1 MPILKIKSTSPAI
14 HTPFL
19 KSRNTQNSFKTNSQ
33 NKIQTQQLSQNIQHI
48 IATTALIESR
58 AALYG
63 NYLLATFAEKD
74 VRWLNSIRQW
84 TNEETNHGEILSRI
98 AVQFGMRVA
107 PETLLAR
114 YLADVPYHDN
124 NGVSVR
130 GSVGKELVAR
140 CVVEALASTYY
151 RVLADSTDEA
161 TTRQTLAFL
170 AQDEARHFGMF
181 RRMLIEEQS
190 TQTRTDSRLTNLA
203 IISTAMQRMIAL
215 GDEQISYASWLVGQA
230 RNERKAESS
239 SRSTYF
245 SKRFEANVYAA
256 KLYRLY
262 RYEHLHYAAGMLLQI
277 GNLRSAK
284 IQTIL
289 AALLWCGVRLRA
301 ALAMTAVRLF
311 S

>member
-1 MPILKIKSTSPAI
+1 VTLLKIKSTSPAI

-19 KSRNTQNSFKTNSQ
+19 KPRNTQNSFKTNSQ

-48 IATTALIESR
+48 IATTALLESR

-63 NYLLATFAEKD
+63 DYLLATFAKKD
-74 VRWLNSIRQW
+74 ARWLNGIRQW

-98 AVQFGMRVA
+98 AMQLGMRIA
-107 PETLLAR
+107 PETLLTR
-114 YLADVPYHDN
+114 YLAEVPYHDN

-151 RVLADSTDEA
+151 RALADSVCEP
-161 TTRQTLAFL
+161 TTRRTLTFL

-181 RRMLIEEQS
+181 RRMLIEE
-190 TQTRTDSRLTNLA
+190 RNTDSRLTNFA
-203 IISTAMQRMIAL
+203 IISTALKRMMAL

-230 RNERKAESS
+230 RNERKSESTS
-239 SRSTYF
+239 HSTLF

-256 KLYRLY
+256 KLYPLY
-262 RYEHLHYAAGMLLQI
+262 RYKHLHYAAGMLLQI
-277 GNLRSAK
+277 GSLRSAK
-284 IQTIL
+284 IQLCL
-289 AALLWCGVRLRA
+289 AISLWCGVRLRA
-301 ALAMTAVRLF
+301 FAAKTVLRF

>member
-19 KSRNTQNSFKTNSQ
+19 KPRNTQNSFKTNSQ
-33 NKIQTQQLSQNIQHI
+33 YKIQTQQLSQNIQHI
-48 IATTALIESR
+48 IATTALLESR

-63 NYLLATFAEKD
+63 NYLLATFAKKN
-74 VRWLNSIRQW
+74 VRWLNGIRQW
-84 TNEETNHGEILSRI
+84 TNEETNHGVILSRI
-98 AVQFGMRVA
+98 AMQLGMRSP
-107 PETLLAR
+107 PEALLAR
-114 YLADVPYHDN
+114 YVAEVPYHDN

-151 RVLADSTDEA
+151 RALADSVGEPITC
-161 TTRQTLAFL
+161 RTLTFL

-181 RRMLIEEQS
+181 RRMLIEE
-190 TQTRTDSRLTNLA
+190 RNTDSQMTNFA
-203 IISTAMQRMIAL
+203 IIATALKRMMAL

-230 RNERKAESS
+230 RDEKKSASIPH
-239 SRSTYF
+239 STF

-256 KLYRLY
+256 KLYPLY
-262 RYEHLHYAAGMLLQI
+262 RYKHLHYAAGMLLQI

-289 AALLWCGVRLRA
+289 AASLWCGVRLRA
-301 ALAMTAVRLF
+301 ASAKTAVWLF

>member
-1 MPILKIKSTSPAI
+1 MPLLKITSTRPAL

-19 KSRNTQNSFKTNSQ
+19 KPRYSQNSFKTNSQ
-33 NKIQTQQLSQNIQHI
+33 KSIQTRQLSQNIQHI
-48 IATTALIESR
+48 IATTALLESR

-63 NYLLATFAEKD
+63 DYLLATFAKKD
-74 VRWLNSIRQW
+74 ARWLDGVRQW
-84 TNEETNHGEILSRI
+84 TNEETSHGKMLSHI
-98 AVQFGMRVA
+98 AMQLGMHSP
-107 PETLLAR
+107 PEALLAR

-151 RVLADSTDEA
+151 RALADSVCEP
-161 TTRQTLAFL
+161 TTHGTLTFL

-181 RRMLIEEQS
+181 RRMLIEE
-190 TQTRTDSRLTNLA
+190 RNTDRQLTNFA
-203 IISTAMQRMIAL
+203 IITAALKRMMAL

-230 RNERKAESS
+230 RDEKISDS
-239 SRSTYF
+239 TSRSTYF

-256 KLYRLY
+256 KLYPLY
-262 RYEHLHYAAGMLLQI
+262 RYKHLHYAAGMLLQI
-277 GNLRSAK
+277 GNLRSVK
-284 IQTIL
+284 IQPCL
-289 AALLWCGVRLRA
+289 AISLWCGVRLRA
-301 ALAMTAVRLF
+301 FAANVALWF